1 MIGHRTNDRRVWAG
15 LVTIGACLMLTTIA
29 AQETTLEITV
39 LDATNG
45 SPLPGAKVVL
55 LADQSTDER
64 YAGSEG
70 ESRAIDLEP
79 GLYTLAVSM
88 PGFKTVKEETDLFI
102 GSNQLTVHL
111 QPFRIVSVIHLL
123 ATPDRYDGLPV
134 VVDGFC
140 SIGFEDNALYFH
152 KDDWIYTMTSNALK
166 IEADP
171 ATIHKRYNKKYVTV
185 FGVFVAGPTGGLY
198 GGRINSIEKV
208 VLLERRR

>member
-1 MIGHRTNDRRVWAG
+1 VI
-15 LVTIGACLMLTTIA
+15 TTIA

-45 SPLPGAKVVL
+45 SPLPGAKVIL
-55 LADQSTDER
+55 LADGRVDER

-70 ESRAIDLEP
+70 ESRSVDLEP
-79 GLYTLAVSM
+79 AHYTVEVSLA
-88 PGFKTVKEETDLFI
+88 GFKTLQQETDLAI
-102 GSNQLTVHL
+102 GTNQLKVHL
-111 QPFRIVSVIHLL
+111 QPFRIVSAIQLL

-140 SIGFEDNALYFH
+140 SIGFEDDALYFH
-152 KDDWIYTMTSNALK
+152 KDDWVYTMTSNALR
-166 IEADP
+166 IDGDP
-171 ATIHKRYNKKYVTV
+171 TIVDERYNKKYVTV
-185 FGVFVAGPTGGLY
+185 FGVFAAGPPGGLW